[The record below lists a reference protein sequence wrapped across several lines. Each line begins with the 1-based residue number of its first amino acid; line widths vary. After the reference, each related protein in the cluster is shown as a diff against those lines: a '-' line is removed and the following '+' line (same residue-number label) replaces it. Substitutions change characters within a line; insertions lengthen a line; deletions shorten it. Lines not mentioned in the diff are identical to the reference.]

1 MRPCCAEGPLIIE
14 AKKKFIPQGMK
25 LKRVMNH
32 AIVTGYHLHRVNR
45 EIDDVRFVLY
55 S

>member
-25 LKRVMNH
+25 LKRVTNH

-45 EIDDVRFVLY
+45 EINDVRFVLY